1 MCPKCGAVTTAGAA
15 FCTNCGTKLSDNPSP
30 QAAPAAEEATVHLY
44 GVEDLYHPTAA
55 ADYTLRDESFKP
67 PYFSP
72 TNPTA
77 FEHIYKTAR
86 RPWPPQQFMDIWKAT
101 IDEERAHTDCGHYSN
116 ADEFSTNLRSLR
128 LIASP
133 TDPVNLDNTRTFLAT
148 IARSSPP
155 WLIYSLIA
163 TKNSIYQAF
172 TAPKHSLEQLQEQ
185 ILPYYPNTGFDDH
198 YTCDELRGL
207 KMKLTTWRPEVPLS
221 PIGTVGDFNPDPF
234 APFFSFV
241 EYQLQPDEAVSL
253 AIAFRPALKARQALL
268 EAYIGLDELY
278 KLAMKGGGIDD
289 PHRVLQP
296 LLDHK
301 LKSEPLWDV
310 DLNTL
315 VFASTDDRL
324 HTLTQHFQQFFD
336 QFTFRYE
343 PLRATYSLKP
353 FSPEDDHPCW
363 EIWLRPVLST
373 DELAGFV
380 HFPHK
385 SVASRILIRATKRL
399 KPVPDHLT
407 QPPGLS
413 LGENEHFGT
422 TKPVYLPHAR
432 RGQHIYVVGASGS
445 GKSAHMCNLMKQDI
459 DEGAGFALLDPHGD
473 LAERVLALIPE
484 ERAADVVYFNP
495 TDREHITP
503 LNIFAGAKNPQ
514 ELVLIAD
521 GVIVTFRRL
530 VESWGDRMEN
540 ILRQTVYTLLAVGN
554 KTFADI
560 QRMLSDPPFRE
571 QVVAQLTNPPLKRF
585 WQYDFPNLP
594 KNACDP
600 ITNKFSKF
608 LNPLDPTRFIFS
620 LPETKFNFED
630 IMQGRKIFLANLAQ
644 GQLGEDFSQLLG
656 ALLVSQFQLSATRRA
671 AIPEEART
679 PFTLYV
685 DEFQN
690 FTSGDPK
697 SFEKILSEAR
707 KYKLQLV
714 LAHQFTSQLP
724 TGVTDAILGNVYTQ
738 IVFRVGLK
746 DAALLQ
752 RSFTALTPDDLQNL
766 DIGNALTRCGKSED
780 SFSLKTRNYP
790 NPPATNPSTQIQ
802 AHSRDTYS
810 IPVQQ
815 AYDHEAEQYK
825 QAAAAA
831 ETPADEEILGRT

>member
-1 MCPKCGAVTTAGAA
+1 MSGEYAECENKALRVITSPNDPTTADSAITFLQTIAATNPPWLTYAIVGTKQVAYPVFTGPTHTLEDLQKHVLTFYPEAA
-15 FCTNCGTKLSDNPSP
+15 FDWHDTTAELNG
-30 QAAPAAEEATVHLY
+30 PAF
-44 GVEDLYHPTAA
+44 
-55 ADYTLRDESFKP
+55 TLRLWHPK
-67 PYFSP
+67 
-72 TNPTA
+72 
-77 FEHIYKTAR
+77 
-86 RPWPPQQFMDIWKAT
+86 
-101 IDEERAHTDCGHYSN
+101 
-116 ADEFSTNLRSLR
+116 
-128 LIASP
+128 P
-133 TDPVNLDNTRTFLAT
+133 TDPTRRDYPLDRLEVALLEGSFFNP
-148 IARSSPP
+148 IA
-155 WLIYSLIA
+155 
-163 TKNSIYQAF
+163 
-172 TAPKHSLEQLQEQ
+172 
-185 ILPYYPNTGFDDH
+185 ILKDY
-198 YTCDELRGL
+198 
-207 KMKLTTWRPEVPLS
+207 
-221 PIGTVGDFNPDPF
+221 NPDPF
-234 APFFSFV
+234 APLLTTI
-241 EYQLQPDEAVSL
+241 QHLDPDEAVCL
-253 AIAFRPALKARQALL
+253 AVSFRPASKLRTLIASDVIGVGDYGAYSNRTNNRDLL
-268 EAYIGLDELY
+268 PMQQCLDMFPKY
-278 KLAMKGGGIDD
+278 KSLSSPM
-289 PHRVLQP
+289 
-296 LLDHK
+296 
-301 LKSEPLWDV
+301 WDV
-310 DLNTL
+310 DIFTL
-315 VFASTDDRL
+315 CYASTPDRAQAL
-324 HTLTQHFQQFFD
+324 TDQLTQHLLAYDLPWPSLHITYRLQPFD
-336 QFTFRYE
+336 PDTE
-343 PLRATYSLKP
+343 PTGHELWCRDALNTA
-353 FSPEDDHPCW
+353 
-363 EIWLRPVLST
+363 
-373 DELAGFV
+373 ELAGLV

-385 SVASRILIRATKRL
+385 SVASEILMGATKRL

-459 DEGAGFALLDPHGD
+459 DEGCGFALLDPHGD
-473 LAERVLALIPE
+473 LAERVLTLIPE

-503 LNIFAGAKNPQ
+503 LNVFAGAKNPQ

-620 LPETKFNFED
+620 VPETKLDFSD

-752 RSFTALTPDDLQNL
+752 HSFTALTPDDLQNL

-790 NPPATNPSTQIQ
+790 SPPATNPSTRIQ

-815 AYDHEAEQYK
+815 AYDHEDAQYK

-831 ETPADEEILGRT
+831 DTPADEEILGRT

>member
-1 MCPKCGAVTTAGAA
+1 MNSLPRRSVKVKTAPFGPNFELLQPYAGFLFLPAPTPNFSFGMLNDLAHRSAADEVWKHAQEEDPVLYSDPQPGADESWRTLRIIPSPDDPVTADTATLFLNTIRRAEPPWLAFSLIASRAQVYTAFSAPASFLTTLQRHLLDFYPNAAIEEHDTSADFAAAPHFSWSAYRTSSGPLEDIKPFSTPDPFLSLISYFEQLRPDETVAITTAFRPQTSARARYYGAA
-15 FCTNCGTKLSDNPSP
+15 
-30 QAAPAAEEATVHLY
+30 
-44 GVEDLYHPTAA
+44 
-55 ADYTLRDESFKP
+55 
-67 PYFSP
+67 
-72 TNPTA
+72 
-77 FEHIYKTAR
+77 HIHSA
-86 RPWPPQQFMDIWKAT
+86 
-101 IDEERAHTDCGHYSN
+101 HYSN
-116 ADEFSTNLRSLR
+116 A
-128 LIASP
+128 A
-133 TDPVNLDNTRTFLAT
+133 A
-148 IARSSPP
+148 
-155 WLIYSLIA
+155 
-163 TKNSIYQAF
+163 
-172 TAPKHSLEQLQEQ
+172 
-185 ILPYYPNTGFDDH
+185 
-198 YTCDELRGL
+198 
-207 KMKLTTWRPEVPLS
+207 
-221 PIGTVGDFNPDPF
+221 
-234 APFFSFV
+234 
-241 EYQLQPDEAVSL
+241 
-253 AIAFRPALKARQALL
+253 
-268 EAYIGLDELY
+268 
-278 KLAMKGGGIDD
+278 
-289 PHRVLQP
+289 HRKR
-296 LLDHK
+296 LDH
-301 LKSEPLWDV
+301 PFWDV
-310 DLNTL
+310 DVFILTNTPSPRH
-315 VFASTDDRL
+315 ASTTAEVERNFFRPL
-324 HTLTQHFQQFFD
+324 GGFQQFD
-336 QFTFRYE
+336 YLKE
-343 PLRATYSLKP
+343 RAEEGYDLWYRNLFNSL
-353 FSPEDDHPCW
+353 
-363 EIWLRPVLST
+363 
-373 DELAGFV
+373 ELTSLI

-385 SVASRILIRATKRL
+385 DLENPIIMRNTKRR
-399 KPVPDHLT
+399 KPAPDFMT
-407 QPPGLS
+407 GSEGLL
-413 LGENEHFGT
+413 LGENEYHGT
-422 TKPVYLPHAR
+422 VKQVRLPHAR

-473 LAERVLALIPE
+473 LAERVLTLIPE

-503 LNIFAGAKNPQ
+503 LNVFAGAKNPQ

-620 LPETKFNFED
+620 VPETKLDFSD

-752 RSFTALTPDDLQNL
+752 HSFTALTPDDLQNL

-790 NPPATNPSTQIQ
+790 SPPATNPSTRIQ

-815 AYDHEAEQYK
+815 AYDHEDAQYK

-831 ETPADEEILGRT
+831 DTPADEEILGRT

>member
-1 MCPKCGAVTTAGAA
+1 MVAYPQTTTRPTRYAAGRFGNFDYPQDFLKPRESDDIYEAIVMEENRHTASGAYEGCEGKALRIITSPDDPVA
-15 FCTNCGTKLSDNPSP
+15 SDNA
-30 QAAPAAEEATVHLY
+30 QAFLSALARSDFPWITFALIGTRQKAYCVFTAPTPVLEQLSHFVASFYPNAQPEWCDTSQDLKGLY
-44 GVEDLYHPTAA
+44 RTIRTWRTNPA
-55 ADYTLRDESFKP
+55 
-67 PYFSP
+67 FSP
-72 TNPTA
+72 VAVFTDYNP
-77 FEHIYKTAR
+77 
-86 RPWPPQQFMDIWKAT
+86 
-101 IDEERAHTDCGHYSN
+101 
-116 ADEFSTNLRSLR
+116 
-128 LIASP
+128 
-133 TDPVNLDNTRTFLAT
+133 DP
-148 IARSSPP
+148 
-155 WLIYSLIA
+155 YSLILS
-163 TKNSIYQAF
+163 TM
-172 TAPKHSLEQLQEQ
+172 EQLAE
-185 ILPYYPNTGFDDH
+185 
-198 YTCDELRGL
+198 
-207 KMKLTTWRPEVPLS
+207 
-221 PIGTVGDFNPDPF
+221 
-234 APFFSFV
+234 
-241 EYQLQPDEAVSL
+241 DEAL
-253 AIAFRPALKARQALL
+253 AFVASFRPLGSAREKFFTSALGHIDSQVYFSANREKLVDDGASFMVWDQVREKIKQLYRDYKA
-268 EAYIGLDELY
+268 
-278 KLAMKGGGIDD
+278 KF
-289 PHRVLQP
+289 P
-296 LLDHK
+296 
-301 LKSEPLWDV
+301 PLWDV
-310 DLNTL
+310 DIFTL
-315 VFASTDDRL
+315 AFAASQSRADRL
-324 HTLTQHFQQFFD
+324 NHTLGHVLGAYDHPFKPTGK
-336 QFTFRYE
+336 
-343 PLRATYSLKP
+343 TYSLLP
-353 FSPEDDHPCW
+353 NTEFVGDEVW
-363 EIWLRPVLST
+363 YRNVFNT
-373 DELAGFV
+373 AELAGLA

-385 SVASRILIRATKRL
+385 SVESPILMRATKRL
-399 KPVPDHLT
+399 RPVPDHLT

-422 TKPVYLPHAR
+422 TKAVYLPHAR

-514 ELVLIAD
+514 ELGLIAD

-790 NPPATNPSTQIQ
+790 IPPATNSRAQIQ
-802 AHSRDTYS
+802 AHARNTYS

-815 AYDHEAEQYK
+815 AYDHEAAQYK

-831 ETPADEEILGRT
+831 ETPPDEEILGRT